1 MAEKEYSVLREEA
14 IEAFGFIYKDTLA
27 FDMVLAD
34 KSERTRLLQDNIYLS
49 RTKAKRAYLYKEQLT
64 EINKLI
70 EGDFRSEKD
79 SSATKIRAIEM
90 KNKLLFQDMMID
102 ADESNALNVAFVS
115 MTREDFESTDT
126 IEVHS
131 GSGESFV
138 DLSDMRA
145 EEDEE
150 TPEEKLKRMVE
161 EKQCKT
167 DTTKK

>member
-1 MAEKEYSVLREEA
+1 MAKYEALREKA
-14 IEAFGFIYKDTLA
+14 IEAFGYVYKDTLA

-34 KSERTRLLQDNIYLS
+34 KSERTRLLQDNIYLTQ
-49 RTKAKRAYLYKEQLT
+49 TKAVRASLYKEQLE

-70 EGDFRSEKD
+70 EGDFRSDKD

-126 IEVHS
+126 IEVHFGE
-131 GSGESFV
+131 GSSFV

-145 EEDEE
+145 DEDEE
-150 TPEEKLKRMVE
+150 TPEEKIKRLVE
-161 EKQCKT
+161 EKQCKML
-167 DTTKK
+167 TTEK